1 MPSFTRT
8 IPKYKT
14 IEEVETVL
22 IGRDGFVPL
31 TFRPGRAGRGI
42 ISTLFTMGS
51 LWGGRGSPGW
61 CRHRLPGMEA
71 GGCRIGRSGWSGTQG
86 GWERPP
92 REIAV
97 QGHQG
102 VRYLE
107 EQGLGTLDD
116 ETWQAITA

>member
-14 IEEVETVL
+14 SEEVETVL
-22 IGRDGFVPL
+22 AGRDGFVPL
-31 TFRPGRAGRGI
+31 TFRPGRAVAGDIIYLVYHGFIVGRARIARVVPARPAGAA
-42 ISTLFTMGS
+42 
-51 LWGGRGSPGW
+51 GGRVPDW
-61 CRHRLPGMEA
+61 AKWLVCY
-71 GGCRIGRSGWSGTQG
+71 IG

-107 EQGLGTLDD
+107 EQGLGTLDG
-116 ETWQAITA
+116 ETWQVFSM

>member
-14 IEEVETVL
+14 LAEVDKVL
-22 IGRDGFVPL
+22 AGRDGFVPL
-31 TFRPGRAGRGI
+31 TFRPGRAGSGDFI
-42 ISTLFTMGS
+42 YLVYLGS
-51 LWGGRGSPGW
+51 IAGRARIARVVPAQT
-61 CRHRLPGMEA
+61 A
-71 GGCRIGRSGWSGTQG
+71 GYGAQRVPDWARWLVWYTG

-102 VRYLE
+102 VRYL
-107 EQGLGTLDD
+107 DD
-116 ETWQAITA
+116 EMW